1 MGYWI
6 GIVHPLTS
14 VAGWTTAAVALAGM
28 PFELG
33 LAAVLP
39 AIILVL
45 YGCALAG
52 RLSAGAT
59 LLVHGGNVL
68 LPLALFLLHRRGTLR
83 RLIVTPASCVVL
95 VSVILFCWWFRDGS
109 FHIWDEF
116 SFWGISSREMLAN
129 ASLRDASSCIGYCLN
144 YPQAS
149 DLLHYFFLRAGGDF
163 EFLCYLGNFV
173 LILSQG
179 IPLLAG
185 RATRRGPVLVSCI
198 AILASL
204 TSGFGL
210 GFYSMC
216 VDIALGMTFG
226 RAAAGM
232 FLARSVTDLALVLPS
247 LALLPLIKR
256 AGTLLALCCAL
267 LAFFPLRSLMRRS
280 HARTVRKA
288 VILSLLIVA
297 LPSAA
302 KLSWDWWVRTHELE
316 DSTFNLAPITFSRI
330 IGAFSENA
338 SERQK
343 QTSANF
349 ARALLKTPVGGL
361 EEETAERFHV
371 TNVPFFFRGLPLA
384 VWIAFVAALLFHAHR
399 RAGSGVSS
407 PWASVLF
414 FVFWGIFLAGML
426 VLYLFAFDDEEGPAL
441 AGYARY
447 MSIWLTGALF
457 VAGAFL
463 METSRTGLAVLS
475 VALLLTSPPNPETY
489 ETERLPLRLE
499 LEPKIRFM
507 RSLLPPESSV
517 YIVWEGSD
525 GFERVVAK
533 YELFPVRTN
542 WENWNGEP
550 DAAAW
555 ERELDGYDFVF
566 LGNAGE
572 ALRAKYA
579 PLFAPGTTS
588 GDYFFSVRRG
598 AGSLLL
604 PLRPNGY
611 GADHS

>member
-6 GIVHPLTS
+6 GILQPLTA
-14 VAGWTTAAVALAGM
+14 VAGWTTASAALTGIS
-28 PFELG
+28 FELC

-39 AIILVL
+39 SIILVL
-45 YGCALAG
+45 YGFALAG
-52 RLSAGAT
+52 LLSEGTA
-59 LLVHGGNVL
+59 LLVYGGNILL
-68 LPLALFLLHRRGTLR
+68 LPALFLLRRKGALR
-83 RLIVTPASCVVL
+83 RLIATPASCAVL
-95 VSVILFCWWFRDGS
+95 LLVILFCWHFRDGS

-144 YPQAS
+144 YPQAT
-149 DLLHYFFLRAGGDF
+149 DLLHYFFLRGGGDF
-163 EFLCYLGNFV
+163 EFLCYLGNFAI
-173 LILSQG
+173 ILSQG

-185 RATRRGPVLVSCI
+185 SGARRAPAFAAGV

-232 FLARSVTDLALVLPS
+232 FLARGASDLALALPS
-247 LALLPLIKR
+247 LALLPLIKL

-267 LAFFPLRSLMRRS
+267 LAFFPLRSMMRRGHS
-280 HARTVRKA
+280 RTRRTV
-288 VILSLLIVA
+288 VILAVLIVA

-302 KLSWDWWVRTHELE
+302 KLSWDRYVRDTGLE
-316 DSTFNLAPITFSRI
+316 DSTFNLAPITFPRI
-330 IGAFSENA
+330 VGAFSESA

-361 EEETAERFHV
+361 EAETAERFHA
-371 TNVPFFFRGLPLA
+371 TNSPLFRGLQLA
-384 VWIAFVAALLFHAHR
+384 LWIAFVAALFYHAHR
-399 RAGSGVSS
+399 RAGAGEFS
-407 PWASVLF
+407 PWASALF
-414 FVFWGIFLAGML
+414 FAFWGVFLAGML

-457 VAGAFL
+457 VAGALL

-475 VALLLTSPPNPETY
+475 VALLLTSPPNPEMY

-499 LEPKIRFM
+499 LEPEVRFM
-507 RSLLPPESSV
+507 RSVRPPGSSV

-525 GFERVVAK
+525 GFERVVTK

-555 ERELDGYDFVF
+555 GRELVGYDFVF
-566 LGNAGE
+566 LGNARE

-579 PLFAPGTTS
+579 SLFAPGATS
-588 GDYFFSVRRG
+588 SDYFFSVRRE
-598 AGSLLL
+598 AGPLLF
-604 PLRPNGY
+604 PLRPNEQ
-611 GADHS
+611 GAGRP